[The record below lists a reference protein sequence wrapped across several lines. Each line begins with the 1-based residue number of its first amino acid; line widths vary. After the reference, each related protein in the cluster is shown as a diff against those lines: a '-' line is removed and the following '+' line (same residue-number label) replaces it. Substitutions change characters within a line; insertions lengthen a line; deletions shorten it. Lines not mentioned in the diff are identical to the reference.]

1 MSNMFKT
8 IDVTDG
14 VVSVLDQTKLPLEEV
29 YLTCE
34 TTEDVYDYIKRLV
47 VRGAT
52 LIGVTAGFG
61 MWIAMREVLS
71 GIQENQELTMEEL
84 EVIGYAFREKADYLN
99 SSRPT
104 AVNLSYAVKRMLAR
118 FDRVCES
125 LVSDDPKIAVQYV
138 LPGKLLDEMYA
149 EACAIR
155 DEDIVSCVAKG
166 EYGLELLKPG
176 MTILTHCNAGGLA
189 SVGCGGI
196 FAPIYMANEKGYDI
210 KVYADETRPLLQGAR
225 LSAWELNKMGVD
237 VTLICD
243 NMASAVMKEG
253 KIDAVMVG
261 CDRMAANGD
270 AANKIGTSAVAILA
284 KEYGIPFYFSLPTST
299 IDMNTA
305 TGDDIVIEER
315 ASEEVTEKWY
325 EKRMA
330 PEGIK
335 TYNPA
340 FDVTDHKYITAVITE
355 KGIVYPPFSENLP
368 KIMEEK

>member
-1 MSNMFKT
+1 MNMFKT

-14 VVSVLDQTKLPLEEV
+14 VITVLDQTRLPLEEV
-29 YLTCE
+29 YLTAD
-34 TTEDVYDYIKRLV
+34 TTEDIYDYIKRLV

-52 LIGVTAGFG
+52 LIGVTAGYG
-61 MWIAMREVLS
+61 MWLAMREVLT
-71 GIQENQELTMEEL
+71 GVQENQELTAEEL
-84 EVIGYAFREKADYLN
+84 EVIGIAYREKAEYIN

-104 AVNLSYAVKRMLAR
+104 AVNLSYAVKRMLAK
-118 FDRVCES
+118 FDSICDR
-125 LVSDDPKIAVQYV
+125 LVTTDPAIALQYI
-138 LPGKLLDEMYA
+138 LPGELLDEMFK
-149 EACAIR
+149 EATAIR
-155 DEDIVSCVAKG
+155 DEDEFSSKAKG
-166 EYGLELLKPG
+166 EFGMELMKPG

-196 FAPIYMANEKGYDI
+196 FAPIYMANEQGYDI

-225 LSAWELNKMGVD
+225 LSSWELHKMGVD

-243 NMASAVMKEG
+243 NMAATVMKQG

-270 AANKIGTSAVAILA
+270 AANKIGTSGVAILA

-299 IDMNTA
+299 IDMTTA

-315 ASEEVTEKWY
+315 DGDEITEKWY
-325 EKRMA
+325 AERMA

-335 TYNPA
+335 TFNPA

-355 KGIVYPPFSENLP
+355 KGIVYPPFDENLP